1 MLKLLCCHGSEPH
14 TSHHFDFEPVCETG
28 FFDIIRIY
36 YIRRSKDVKVY
47 QRRLIKNV
55 SGFI

>member
-1 MLKLLCCHGSEPH
+1 MDNLE
-14 TSHHFDFEPVCETG
+14 TFDFEPVCETG